1 MGKGSEK
8 GCGCLTAVVFALWI
22 WFTLVLSPDSNS
34 GVRYG
39 AIGEFHTA
47 CNCNRTHSCS
57 HFMVHDSQIIRK

>member
-39 AIGEFHTA
+39 AIGEF
-47 CNCNRTHSCS
+47 S
-57 HFMVHDSQIIRK
+57 

>member
-39 AIGEFHTA
+39 AIGEFSYG
-47 CNCNRTHSCS
+47 RVSLRI
-57 HFMVHDSQIIRK
+57 QISTIN

>member
-1 MGKGSEK
+1 MGEGSEK

-39 AIGEFHTA
+39 AIGEFSYGFAIVTGLILVVILWYM
-47 CNCNRTHSCS
+47 T
-57 HFMVHDSQIIRK
+57 RKL

>member
-34 GVRYG
+34 GEFSYG
-39 AIGEFHTA
+39 FAIVTGLILVVILWYMT
-47 CNCNRTHSCS
+47 
-57 HFMVHDSQIIRK
+57 RKL

>member
-34 GVRYG
+34 GARYG
-39 AIGEFHTA
+39 AIGEFSYGFAIVAGLILVVILWYMT
-47 CNCNRTHSCS
+47 
-57 HFMVHDSQIIRK
+57 RKL

>member
-39 AIGEFHTA
+39 AIGEFSYGFA
-47 CNCNRTHSCS
+47 
-57 HFMVHDSQIIRK
+57 I